1 MAATE
6 SMTILFTDLVGSTE
20 LSYSRSPEA
29 ADELRRAHFS
39 ILRRVLAESGGFEV
53 KSLGDGIMAS
63 FPAASSALA
72 CAVAMQQQV
81 ELEGRRGRDQLAMR
95 VGLSAGEVTRE
106 GEDCF
111 GDPVI
116 EAARLCARAEPGQI
130 LLGSLVQAMAG
141 RRNAYALRPMGE
153 LELKGVVGAVE
164 TLELVWEPLATTE
177 VAPAAEGI
185 PLPRRLEYVPATGVI
200 GREVHTQHAAAA
212 LKRAA
217 GHQGREVLLIAGEA
231 GQGKTTL
238 AAEVARRAYDEG
250 AVVLLGR
257 CDEELGVP
265 YGPFIE
271 ALQHYVA
278 HAELGALQRHVETHG
293 PALSRLCRGLASR
306 LGDLPPPDEVDADTE
321 RYRLYGAV
329 VGILEEASRD
339 RPLVL
344 VLDDV
349 QWADAASLQLLRH
362 VVKMGDALGLLIICT
377 YRDTE
382 LSSLMVETLG
392 ALRRETGVDRIALR
406 GLEDDE
412 VVRFLE
418 AASGHDLTESG
429 LTLAH
434 AVYEETDGNP
444 FFVSEMLR
452 HLEDSG
458 AIYRDEAGTW
468 RTRTTEMLLPASVKE
483 VVAARVARLGP
494 EAGRVLGLAAVIGRR
509 IRPRASLHGCG
520 TRRERGHRPAG
531 GSLEDGARARGTG
544 RSRQLH
550 LRPCSGPAHPLRGP
564 GGTRRARA
572 HRKVAEVLEELCGA
586 DSNACVGE
594 LAHHWLQATQLVDVG
609 KAVTYA
615 RRAGEMALDAL
626 APADAV
632 RYFEQALEL
641 LEHSGPADAAA
652 ALDVRILLGIAQ
664 RQAGSAAYRETLLEA
679 ARLARRAGDR
689 DRLVRAALSNN
700 RGFFSAL
707 GVVDDER
714 VAVLQ
719 EALEATRGE
728 ESPERAALLAT
739 LCSELAHGSLERRLE
754 LAREATALAR
764 RLGEPATLV
773 DVLNL
778 QQLSLGIP
786 STLEE
791 RTLATAEALGLARAA
806 GGPGRLFLATQFD
819 RTNAVQG
826 ADFERAARRLEEL
839 TSIAAEFGR
848 PTMVWVATFHQA
860 AEALIRGDHQ
870 RAEELATAAL
880 QLGTDAEQPDAFAIY
895 GAQLAN
901 IRAQQGR
908 LEELAALIVDVATQN
923 PNVPAYQAT
932 LAGIRADSGHYDE
945 AGVLLRRA
953 ALDDFGSMPVDLVW
967 LDTLC
972 IYARVATV
980 LEDRAV
986 AGQLVALLEPYHRQI
1001 PFQGVNG
1008 ALPVSCSLARLLS
1021 VIGDHVGAERYLTE
1035 ALETSRRG
1043 RMAFAETEIK
1053 LAWGRTLL
1061 RKGDRSDAAQARTLL
1076 LEAQGMASAG
1086 GYGAIERS
1094 CAEALGATPG

>member
-39 ILRRVLAESGGFEV
+39 ILRRVLAESGGIEV

-116 EAARLCARAEPGQI
+116 EAARLCARAEPSQI

-141 RRNAYALRPMGE
+141 RRNAYAMRPMGE

-339 RPLVL
+339 RPVVL

-494 EAGRVLGLAAVIGRR
+494 EAGRVLGLAAVIGRQFDLGLLSTAAGLDESGV
-509 IRPRASLHGCG
+509 IDLLEEASKMALV
-520 TRRERGHRPAG
+520 REAPDAPDSYTFAHA
-531 GSLEDGARARGTG
+531 LVQHTLYED
-544 RSRQLH
+544 L
-550 LRPCSGPAHPLRGP
+550 

-1043 RMAFAETEIK
+1043 RMVFAETEIK